1 MKRLALL
8 STVLLVLLAA
18 CGSEA
23 EPVAVTGVI
32 QGDAE
37 TVSGEFSGEPIEG
50 AGESWTSARDVV
62 YRGVFADMS
71 DDRVNGEIEHV
82 MDMDLTAEGDRFI
95 ASLTITSM
103 SITNDGGTWEGTGEG
118 TSAWTENG
126 LHVHNINYTLSAPA
140 TTKDCSSSTTS
151 KTKATIRGTS
161 PERSNRSSHSGAGL
175 GWRRSD
181 RL

>member
-1 MKRLALL
+1 MRRLALL
-8 STVLLVLLAA
+8 STVLLALFAA

-50 AGESWTSARDVV
+50 SGESWTSARDVV

-82 MDMDLTAEGDRFI
+82 MDMDLTEEGDRFI

-126 LHVHNINYTLSAPA
+126 LHVHNINYTLIGTGDYEGLQFTYNVEDQGDYPWDI
-140 TTKDCSSSTTS
+140 TG
-151 KTKATIRGTS
+151 TIEPVES
-161 PERSNRSSHSGAGL
+161 
-175 GWRRSD
+175 
-181 RL
+181 